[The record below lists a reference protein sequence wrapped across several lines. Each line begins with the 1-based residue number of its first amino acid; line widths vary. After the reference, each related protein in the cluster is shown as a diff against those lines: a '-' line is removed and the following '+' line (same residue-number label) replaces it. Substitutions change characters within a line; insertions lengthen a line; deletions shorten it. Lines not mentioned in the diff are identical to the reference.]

1 MLRLTRIENMKRGI
15 LAILFFLSF
24 PLQGVW
30 AQPVG
35 TDEVIQRLRE
45 VREKTRDFS
54 ADLLQEKKVSMLKE
68 KILSR
73 GRIRYKYPDKVS
85 IEFFEPTASQMVF
98 DGKTLILYY
107 REEKAAERYQAQ
119 SSPMVEKYLL
129 FSQDPFQ
136 EKLAAWKLVEDRDSS
151 LVMEILPRGEDLPFV
166 KARFWISKEDWMVT
180 GMELVEENGD
190 ATLLRYSNIRLN
202 TGLTDSDFELRLPG
216 DVKVTDVQ

>member
-1 MLRLTRIENMKRGI
+1 MKRGI
-15 LAILFFLSF
+15 LAILLFLLL
-24 PLQGVW
+24 PLQGVF

-45 VREKTRDFS
+45 VREKTKDFS

-68 KILSR
+68 KIVSR

-85 IEFFEPTASQMVF
+85 IEFFQPEASQMVF
-98 DGKTLILYY
+98 DGKTLLLYY

-136 EKLAAWKLVEDRDSS
+136 EKLAAWKIVEDHDSS
-151 LVMEILPRGEDLPFV
+151 LMMEIHPKGEDFLFV
-166 KARFWISKEDWMVT
+166 KARFWISKRDWMVT
-180 GMELVEENGD
+180 GMEMVEKNGD
-190 ATLLRYSNIRLN
+190 TTLLRYSNIRLN
-202 TGLTDSDFELRLPG
+202 TGLTDSDFELRLPA
-216 DVKVTDVQ
+216 DVKVTDVK